1 MPNRTSSRHHLRR
14 GAGHLPPMRSACS
27 ARIESAVCFALLI
40 VGAIPEW
47 LDLIS
52 HRTERIRFMK
62 KEEQRLAKSTKPE

>member
-1 MPNRTSSRHHLRR
+1 
-14 GAGHLPPMRSACS
+14 MRSAY
-27 ARIESAVCFALLI
+27 SAVSERHLLLRCRI